1 MDQQSGGAGDYPQ
14 DEQLSASYA
23 PTQAPATGPTQQSF
37 PLTFHV
43 EYKPKLDRLTTFFR
57 IFMVIPIGIIVMLLS
72 TNEAA
77 AGSLLFMP
85 LVLMLLFR
93 KKYPRWWYDWN
104 LQFMRFYMRVQVYLL
119 LMRDEYPSTDEEQ
132 AVRLDFPYPDA
143 ERLSRGL
150 PLIKWFLAI
159 PHWFLLF
166 FLFFAAFVCVVV
178 AWFAILFTGAYPR
191 SLFDF
196 VEGVNRWWLRVVAY
210 AILLITDEYPPFRFT
225 P

>member
-1 MDQQSGGAGDYPQ
+1 MDQQSGGAGDYSQ

-23 PTQAPATGPTQQSF
+23 PTQAPATEPTQQSF

-57 IFMVIPIGIIVMLLS
+57 IFTIIPVGVIVALLS
-72 TNEAA
+72 ANEAA
-77 AGSLLFMP
+77 VGSMLFVP

-104 LQFMRFYMRVQVYLL
+104 LQFTRFYMRVQVYLL

-143 ERLSRGL
+143 EHLSRGL
-150 PLIKWFLAI
+150 PLVKWFLAI

-166 FLFFAAFVCVVV
+166 FLSLAALVCVVV
-178 AWFAILFTGAYPR
+178 AWFAILFTGVYPR

-210 AILLITDEYPPFRFT
+210 AILLITDEYPPFRLT